1 MCGFWMFA
9 VRRLQVQLFSL
20 IQFKSGRFF
29 FCFFFKRLLFRLSDL
44 KLCIKEGFTAAA
56 DYIINPYCLTPH
68 LLIISKNDLVES
80 AAGRS
85 QSSSCLPLLAFFIEG
100 VLVL

>member
-1 MCGFWMFA
+1 MWVLDVCSAPPPSAAF
-9 VRRLQVQLFSL
+9 LLDP
-20 IQFKSGRFF
+20 IQIREVFF
-29 FCFFFKRLLFRLSDL
+29 FVFFFKRLLFRLSDL

-68 LLIISKNDLVES
+68 LSIISKNDLVES